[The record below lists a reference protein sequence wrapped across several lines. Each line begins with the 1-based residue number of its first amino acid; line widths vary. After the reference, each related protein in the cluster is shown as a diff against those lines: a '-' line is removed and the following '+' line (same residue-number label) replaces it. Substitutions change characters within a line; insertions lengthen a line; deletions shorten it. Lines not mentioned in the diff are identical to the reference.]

1 MMQRPKQ
8 SFLAAQQWLLAILA
22 VAGIFLILVALR
34 PDVVPAWIGFA
45 LICGLGAVT
54 LWRMQ
59 QLSHMSEPAAVIP
72 PPEKKPTKHQPIAS
86 EPILA
91 LRQTVAQQ
99 ESSVQE
105 QLALAE
111 QTNKLL
117 GKFMAAGEQMQTQ
130 ARTMN
135 QTTREASNNVTSGG
149 MALQQV
155 MDEMGGIREKV
166 MAVAQ
171 TIRTLAQFA
180 QRIDSIIGSV
190 SEIATQSNL
199 LAINASIE
207 AARAGIHGRGFAVV
221 ADEVRSLSHQSTQAA
236 GQVRAILEEIQ
247 TAMKQAMRATDEGL
261 EQVSLGIGVATEA
274 DSVMHHLME
283 QVTAAQ
289 QAVTSVHDIIR
300 QQVDGL
306 DEMSIGVERM
316 ERVAR
321 NTLLQTQTV
330 TQISQQLIQLA
341 DELPVSKPVE
351 SGSVHLEM
359 AQPSSSIS

>member
-1 MMQRPKQ
+1 MQRPKQ
-8 SFLAAQQWLLAILA
+8 SLLAIQLWLFMILA
-22 VAGIFLILVALR
+22 VAGIFFVFVALR
-34 PDVVPAWIGFA
+34 PDVVPSWVGFA
-45 LICGLGAVT
+45 LICGLGVVA
-54 LWRMQ
+54 LWRTQ
-59 QLSHMSEPAAVIP
+59 QPSALSEPEAVSIQQAKKSTNLQAIS
-72 PPEKKPTKHQPIAS
+72 PES
-86 EPILA
+86 VVV
-91 LRQTVAQQ
+91 LRQTIAQQ

-105 QLALAE
+105 QLTLAE
-111 QTNKLL
+111 RTNKLL
-117 GKFMAAGEQMQTQ
+117 GKFMATGEQMQTQ

-135 QTTREASNNVTSGG
+135 QTTREASNNVTNGG

-166 MAVAQ
+166 MIVAQ

-180 QRIDSIIGSV
+180 QRIDNIIGSV

-247 TAMKQAMRATDEGL
+247 SAMKQAIRATDEGL
-261 EQVSLGIGVATEA
+261 EQVALGVGVATDA

-316 ERVAR
+316 ERVAH
-321 NTLLQTQTV
+321 NTLLQTQTI
-330 TQISQQLIQLA
+330 TQISQQLVQIA
-341 DELPVSKPVE
+341 EELPANLPAGNNSTR
-351 SGSVHLEM
+351 LEM
-359 AQPSSSIS
+359 GTAV

>member
-1 MMQRPKQ
+1 
-8 SFLAAQQWLLAILA
+8 
-22 VAGIFLILVALR
+22 
-34 PDVVPAWIGFA
+34 
-45 LICGLGAVT
+45 
-54 LWRMQ
+54 MQ
-59 QLSHMSEPAAVIP
+59 QPSDEAALNIATPQPDKKTLHQQTIPAESALS
-72 PPEKKPTKHQPIAS
+72 
-86 EPILA
+86 

-99 ESSVQE
+99 EASAQE

-117 GKFMAAGEQMQTQ
+117 GQFMATGEQMQTQ

-149 MALQQV
+149 LALQQV
-155 MDEMGGIREKV
+155 MEEMGGIREKV
-166 MAVAQ
+166 MTVAQ

-180 QRIDSIIGSV
+180 QRIDNIIGSV

-247 TAMKQAMRATDEGL
+247 TAMKQAIRSTDEGL
-261 EQVSLGIGVATEA
+261 EQVALGVGVATEA
-274 DSVMHHLME
+274 DSLMNRLME

-289 QAVTSVHDIIR
+289 QAVSSVHDIIR

-321 NTLLQTQTV
+321 NTLLQTQTIS
-330 TQISQQLIQLA
+330 QISQQLVQLA
-341 DELPVSKPVE
+341 DDLPTSLPPE
-351 SGSVHLEM
+351 SQNTRLEM
-359 AQPSSSIS
+359 GSAL

>member
-8 SFLAAQQWLLAILA
+8 NSLAAQHWLFMILA
-22 VAGIFLILVALR
+22 VAGIFFILVSLR

-45 LICGLGAVT
+45 LIGGLSAGA
-54 LWRMQ
+54 LWRRQ
-59 QLSHMSEPAAVIP
+59 QSPDIPEPANSAGQP
-72 PPEKKPTKHQPIAS
+72 DKKPTYAQPVAPES
-86 EPILA
+86 MGMLT
-91 LRQTVAQQ
+91 QTIAQQ
-99 ESSVQE
+99 EISVQE

-111 QTNKLL
+111 HTNKLL
-117 GKFMAAGEQMQTQ
+117 SKFMATGEQMQTQ

-166 MAVAQ
+166 MTVAQ

-180 QRIDSIIGSV
+180 LRIDSIIGSV

-247 TAMKQAMRATDEGL
+247 TAMKQAIRATDEGL
-261 EQVSLGIGVATEA
+261 EQVASGVGVATEA

-316 ERVAR
+316 ERIAR
-321 NTLLQTQTV
+321 NTLLQTQTI
-330 TQISQQLIQLA
+330 TQISQHLVQLA
-341 DELPVSKPVE
+341 DELPVNMPTE
-351 SGSVHLEM
+351 TGSSRLEVGT
-359 AQPSSSIS
+359 AV

>member
-8 SFLAAQQWLLAILA
+8 TPLATHQWLYIIVG
-22 VAGIFLILVALR
+22 VAGIFLLLVVLR
-34 PDVVPAWIGFA
+34 PDIIPSWIGFA
-45 LICGLGAVT
+45 LICGLGVT
-54 LWRMQ
+54 ALWRMQ
-59 QLSHMSEPAAVIP
+59 QPTDVEASNVVIP
-72 PPEKKPTKHQPIAS
+72 QPDKKPVHQQPIPAES
-86 EPILA
+86 AVA
-91 LRQTVAQQ
+91 LRQTVTQQ
-99 ESSVQE
+99 QSSVQE

-117 GKFMAAGEQMQTQ
+117 GQFMATGEQMQTQ

-149 MALQQV
+149 LALQQV
-155 MDEMGGIREKV
+155 MEEMGGIREKV
-166 MAVAQ
+166 MEVAQ

-261 EQVSLGIGVATEA
+261 EQVALGVGVATEA
-274 DSVMHHLME
+274 DSLMHHLME

-289 QAVTSVHDIIR
+289 QAVSSVHDIIR

-306 DEMSIGVERM
+306 DDMSIGVERM

-321 NTLLQTQTV
+321 NTLLQTQTI
-330 TQISQQLIQLA
+330 TQISHQLIQLA
-341 DELPVSKPVE
+341 DDLPVSLPPETHTARLEV
-351 SGSVHLEM
+351 GSAL
-359 AQPSSSIS
+359 

>member
-1 MMQRPKQ
+1 MQRPKQ
-8 SFLAAQQWLLAILA
+8 SLLTVQQWLYIIVG
-22 VAGIFLILVALR
+22 VAGIFLLLVALR
-34 PDVVPAWIGFA
+34 PELVPSWVGFVV
-45 LICGLGAVT
+45 ICVLGAAA
-54 LWRMQ
+54 LWGMRQ
-59 QLSHMSEPAAVIP
+59 PSDGEAPILVIP
-72 PPEKKPTKHQPIAS
+72 QPDQKPVHQQSIPS
-86 EPILA
+86 ESAAA

-99 ESSVQE
+99 TVSVQE

-117 GKFMAAGEQMQTQ
+117 GQFMATGEQMQTQ
-130 ARTMN
+130 SRTMN

-149 MALQQV
+149 LALQQV

-166 MAVAQ
+166 MTVAQ

-180 QRIDSIIGSV
+180 QRIDNIIGSV

-247 TAMKQAMRATDEGL
+247 AAMKQAIHATDEGL
-261 EQVSLGIGVATEA
+261 EQVALGVGVATEA
-274 DSVMHHLME
+274 DSLMHDLME

-316 ERVAR
+316 ERVAH
-321 NTLLQTQTV
+321 NTLLQTQTI
-330 TQISQQLIQLA
+330 TQISQQLLQLA
-341 DELPVSKPVE
+341 DDLPANLSAE
-351 SGSVHLEM
+351 THRTRLEVGG
-359 AQPSSSIS
+359 AI

>member
-8 SFLAAQQWLLAILA
+8 SLLATQLWLFMILA
-22 VAGIFLILVALR
+22 VAGIFFVLVALR
-34 PDVVPAWIGFA
+34 PDVIPGWIGFA
-45 LICGLGAVT
+45 LICVLGVVA

-59 QLSHMSEPAAVIP
+59 QPSDSSEPTTASIQP
-72 PPEKKPTKHQPIAS
+72 DKKPTNAQAIAPES
-86 EPILA
+86 VVV

-99 ESSVQE
+99 ETSVQE
-105 QLALAE
+105 QLTLAE
-111 QTNKLL
+111 HTNKLL
-117 GKFMAAGEQMQTQ
+117 GKFMATGEQMQTQ

-149 MALQQV
+149 LALQQV

-166 MAVAQ
+166 MTVAQ

-180 QRIDSIIGSV
+180 QRIDNIIGSV

-247 TAMKQAMRATDEGL
+247 SAMKQAIRATDEGL
-261 EQVSLGIGVATEA
+261 EQVALGVGVATEA

-289 QAVTSVHDIIR
+289 QAVSSVHDIIR

-321 NTLLQTQTV
+321 NTLLQTQTI
-330 TQISQQLIQLA
+330 TQISQHLIQLA
-341 DELPVSKPVE
+341 DELPTSKPSE
-351 SGSVHLEM
+351 SNSTRLEM
-359 AQPSSSIS
+359 GKAV

>member
-8 SFLAAQQWLLAILA
+8 SLLATQQWLFMILA
-22 VAGIFLILVALR
+22 VAGIFFILVALR
-34 PDVVPAWIGFA
+34 PDVVPGWIGFA
-45 LICGLGAVT
+45 LICGLSAVA
-54 LWRMQ
+54 LWRRQ
-59 QLSHMSEPAAVIP
+59 PLSDSSEPTTASAQP
-72 PPEKKPTKHQPIAS
+72 DKKPTNPQAIAP
-86 EPILA
+86 EPVA
-91 LRQTVAQQ
+91 VLRQTVVQQ
-99 ESSVQE
+99 EASIQE

-117 GKFMAAGEQMQTQ
+117 GKFMATGEQMQTQ

-135 QTTREASNNVTSGG
+135 QTTREASNNVTNGG

-166 MAVAQ
+166 MTVAQ

-180 QRIDSIIGSV
+180 QRIDNIIGSV

-247 TAMKQAMRATDEGL
+247 AAMKQAIRATDEGL
-261 EQVSLGIGVATEA
+261 EQVASGVGVATEA

-289 QAVTSVHDIIR
+289 QAVASVHDIIR

-321 NTLLQTQTV
+321 NTLLQTQTI
-330 TQISQQLIQLA
+330 TQLSQHLTQLA
-341 DELPVSKPVE
+341 DELPASLPT
-351 SGSVHLEM
+351 GSNNARLEM
-359 AQPSSSIS
+359 GTAV

>member
-8 SFLAAQQWLLAILA
+8 SLLAAQQWLLMTLA
-22 VAGIFLILVALR
+22 VAGIFFVLVALR

-45 LICGLGAVT
+45 LICGLGTVA

-59 QLSHMSEPAAVIP
+59 QPLDAAEPTTTSVQP
-72 PPEKKPTKHQPIAS
+72 DEKPTITQSIAP
-86 EPILA
+86 EPVVA

-99 ESSVQE
+99 ETNVQE

-111 QTNKLL
+111 QTNNLL
-117 GKFMAAGEQMQTQ
+117 GKFMATGEQMQTQ

-135 QTTREASNNVTSGG
+135 QTTREASDNVTSGG
-149 MALQQV
+149 VALQQV

-166 MAVAQ
+166 MTVAQ

-180 QRIDSIIGSV
+180 QRIDNIIGSV

-247 TAMKQAMRATDEGL
+247 TAMKQAIRATDEGL
-261 EQVSLGIGVATEA
+261 EQVDLGVGVATEA

-289 QAVTSVHDIIR
+289 QAVSSVHDIIR

-316 ERVAR
+316 ERVAH
-321 NTLLQTQTV
+321 NTLLQTQTI
-330 TQISQQLIQLA
+330 TQISQHLVQLA
-341 DELPVSKPVE
+341 DELPANLPAE
-351 SGSVHLEM
+351 FANTRLEM
-359 AQPSSSIS
+359 GSAR

>member
-8 SFLAAQQWLLAILA
+8 SLLAAQQWLLIIVI
-22 VAGIFLILVALR
+22 VAGIFLLLVAMR
-34 PDVVPAWIGFA
+34 PDIVPSWIGFA
-45 LICGLGAVT
+45 VICGLGAAA
-54 LWRMQ
+54 LWRGQ
-59 QLSHMSEPAAVIP
+59 QLTHAAETTVVTVQPDKKSAPREQIV
-72 PPEKKPTKHQPIAS
+72 PESA
-86 EPILA
+86 EM
-91 LRQTVAQQ
+91 LRDTIAQQ
-99 ESSVQE
+99 ETNVQE

-111 QTNKLL
+111 RTNKLL
-117 GKFMAAGEQMQTQ
+117 GEFMATGELMQTQ

-149 MALQQV
+149 LALQQV

-166 MAVAQ
+166 MTVAQ

-180 QRIDSIIGSV
+180 QRIDNIIGSV

-247 TAMKQAMRATDEGL
+247 TAMKQAIRATDEGL
-261 EQVSLGIGVATEA
+261 EQVALGVGVATEA

-289 QAVTSVHDIIR
+289 KAVTSVHDIIR

-316 ERVAR
+316 ERVAH
-321 NTLLQTQTV
+321 NTLLQTQTI
-330 TQISQQLIQLA
+330 TQISQHLIQLA
-341 DELPVSKPVE
+341 DDLPASLPTE
-351 SGSVHLEM
+351 TRNPRLEIGSAL
-359 AQPSSSIS
+359 